1 MDLISQSR
9 IFKRTKPVQDKKST
23 DRVYCTIDGVL
34 TPVVFKSYQNLY
46 TTYDDLF
53 VTSVKKLTL
62 QKSLK
67 GIRSLSKV
75 LSDETT
81 TTTTTAQ
88 GGTVTTTSIVTI
100 NPVCVFDYHSHIKT
114 SSGNLS
120 FWGSSFGSAKLT
132 QSTTANQP
140 SLGKYG
146 EGKDGFTPI
155 YFNTDQSDFMSLDSA
170 ITVTGDFTMFF
181 YIEPIGNPVNKYFRL
196 LGKSDDNNMFLSI
209 GEQGNKSYKLSF
221 DGSTSSSLAA
231 DQLYWIPSS
240 KKLLIT
246 VQRSGTTLYVREN
259 GTEIDN
265 VSVSAN
271 DFTFDQ
277 VGKLGND
284 TNFFFNGSIYHF
296 SVFDGY
302 LKNNLSKIED
312 SIIKSASQV
321 KGI

>member
-1 MDLISQSR
+1 MQKIYS
-9 IFKRTKPVQDKKST
+9 VQENKLLSNK
-23 DRVYCTIDGVL
+23 VYCTIDGVK
-34 TPVVFKSYQNLY
+34 TPVVYRYSENNYSSGEEYSYLNDLY
-46 TTYDDLF
+46 
-53 VTSVKKLTL
+53 VTSEKRIASQIGSRQKLNLRKTF
-62 QKSLK
+62 SE
-67 GIRSLSKV
+67 SV
-75 LSDETT
+75 T

-88 GGTVTTTSIVTI
+88 GTTTSTTTTNIL
-100 NPVCVFDYHSHIKT
+100 PVCVFDFFGKVYDT
-114 SSGNLS
+114 SGDVKQ
-120 FWGSSFGSAKLT
+120 WKSSFGTPTLT
-132 QSTTANQP
+132 QTTSANQP

-146 EGKDGFTPI
+146 KGKGGFTPI
-155 YFNTDQSDFMSLDSA
+155 YFNTDQSDFMSLGSA

-246 VQRSGTTLYVREN
+246 IQRSGTTLYVREN
-259 GTEIDN
+259 GTEIDS

-284 TNFFFNGSIYHF
+284 TNFFFNGSIYHL

-302 LKNNLSKIED
+302 LNTNLETIES
-312 SIIKSASQV
+312 SIIKSIDKA